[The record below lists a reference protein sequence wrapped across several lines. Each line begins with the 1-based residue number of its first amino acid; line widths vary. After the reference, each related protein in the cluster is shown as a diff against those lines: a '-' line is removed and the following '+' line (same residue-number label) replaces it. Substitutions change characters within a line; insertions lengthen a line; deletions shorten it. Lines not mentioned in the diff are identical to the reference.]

1 MCLNI
6 EWNPKRKL
14 IILFFYYIYL
24 LFNISFYHADSPCCS
39 SQEFRKMVVSC
50 FFVHLKSHFIKVMDN
65 TSNKIATQ
73 QLLFRALHPH
83 CWTHKIWFPSNAY
96 DLLQQVHTFIKVGF
110 GQVVLVLKPPAV
122 CILYWQWISVIGP
135 YQIMHLSLNFT
146 FAFKSGE
153 GNEHCWL
160 KIREAGPTVIKH
172 HCDQSGDRAE
182 GVSAQ
187 LWGPPWQKD
196 SRYHMTKR
204 RPFGPGENAELK
216 NTAVF
221 EREIGWDGSSDWL

>member
-1 MCLNI
+1 M
-6 EWNPKRKL
+6 
-14 IILFFYYIYL
+14 
-24 LFNISFYHADSPCCS
+24 
-39 SQEFRKMVVSC
+39 
-50 FFVHLKSHFIKVMDN
+50 
-65 TSNKIATQ
+65 
-73 QLLFRALHPH
+73 
-83 CWTHKIWFPSNAY
+83 
-96 DLLQQVHTFIKVGF
+96 
-110 GQVVLVLKPPAV
+110 LVLKPPAV

-146 FAFKSGE
+146 FAFKSE
-153 GNEHCWL
+153 ERNEHCWL

-221 EREIGWDGSSDWL
+221 EREIGLEGMGALTGCNYTPISLCLYSLFSLSRSQDISLSLSISCTLSLCP